1 MRLIAKGEA
10 SKELSKI
17 LSKWENANP
26 GGRYKDLD
34 KSKEGKSIRQTIRQ
48 AAIKE
53 QFGLCAYCCTQIDE
67 TNSNNEHLAS
77 QRAAPNRTLDFAN
90 IVASCATPK
99 RCNQARGSRD
109 LPLTPLMPE
118 CETELNFRLSGKVKG
133 ETERAAKT
141 IDILGLDTK
150 AIREERKQLVDQWLF
165 TEGALPDE
173 LQLLGD
179 ELLSDLIADLKI
191 PDESGQLPPFSPALV
206 NIIQRIIGPAGTI

>member
-1 MRLIAKGEA
+1 MRLIAKGQEPI
-10 SKELSKI
+10 ELSDWK
-17 LSKWENANP
+17 KANP
-26 GGRYKDLD
+26 HGRYPDLD
-34 KSKEGKSIRQTIRQ
+34 KSEQGKSTRRAIRRT
-48 AAIKE
+48 ATEE
-53 QFGLCAYCCTQIDE
+53 QFGLCAYCCKQIDE
-67 TNSNNEHLAS
+67 ANSTNEHIAS
-77 QRAAPNRTLDFAN
+77 QMATPNKTLDFTN
-90 IVASCATPK
+90 IVASCKTPK
-99 RCNQARGSRD
+99 RCNQARGSRN

-118 CETELNFRLSGKVKG
+118 CETELKFRLSGKVKG

-165 TEGALPDE
+165 TEGAPPDE